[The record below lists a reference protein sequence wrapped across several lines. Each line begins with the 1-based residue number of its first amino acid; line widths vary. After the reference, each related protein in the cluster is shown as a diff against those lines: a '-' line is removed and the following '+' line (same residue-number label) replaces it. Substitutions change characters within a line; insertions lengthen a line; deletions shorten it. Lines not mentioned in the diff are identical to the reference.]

1 MEIFSM
7 SAQQVSL
14 RLAPITS
21 GPIRSH
27 SKVLLGGAHQPSLL
41 RYLDG
46 WPHRNGKARALL
58 VQFARVDESLAR
70 FASDSF
76 DLAVIQA
83 PSAESLHD
91 CIHELTRVA
100 RQGLI
105 VRR

>member
-1 MEIFSM
+1 MNVKHT
-7 SAQQVSL
+7 QL

-21 GPIRSH
+21 GPFRSH

-46 WPHRNGKARALL
+46 WPRRNGKARALL
-58 VQFARVDESLAR
+58 VQFAAADESLAR
-70 FASDSF
+70 FANDSF

-83 PSAESLHD
+83 PAAEALQE
-91 CIHELTRVA
+91 CIRELTRVA